1 MLQIFKL
8 RIHQAEGGWE
18 WHHTEGRA
26 KEDDGVAD
34 VVEVEVLYRLG
45 AQNDKEDHKYSAV
58 EAVIEVGQGRGLN
71 LDEAD
76 GGQGRREDH
85 EQGHGGGDR
94 GMLHPEDVSP
104 EQALQLAILEPVPI
118 E

>member
-1 MLQIFKL
+1 MLQLFKL

-18 WHHTEGRA
+18 GHHTEGRA

-58 EAVIEVGQGRGLN
+58 EAVIEVGQSRGLN

-85 EQGHGGGDR
+85 EQGHGGGD
-94 GMLHPEDVSP
+94 GCVLHPEDVSP
-104 EQALQLAILEPVPI
+104 EQALQLAILKPVSI

>member
-18 WHHTEGRA
+18 GNHTEGRA

-45 AQNDKEDHKYSAV
+45 AQNNEEDHKYSAV

-85 EQGHGGGDR
+85 EQGHGGGD
-94 GMLHPEDVSP
+94 GGVLHPEDVSP

>member
-1 MLQIFKL
+1 MLQVLIL
-8 RIHQAEGGWE
+8 RIHKAERGWE
-18 WHHTEGRA
+18 RHNTEGCA
-26 KEDDGVAD
+26 EEDDGVAD

-76 GGQGRREDH
+76 GGQGRGEDH
-85 EQGHGGGDR
+85 EQGHGGGD
-94 GMLHPEDVSP
+94 GCVLDPQDVSP
-104 EQALQLAILEPVPI
+104 EQGLQLTVLKPVPI